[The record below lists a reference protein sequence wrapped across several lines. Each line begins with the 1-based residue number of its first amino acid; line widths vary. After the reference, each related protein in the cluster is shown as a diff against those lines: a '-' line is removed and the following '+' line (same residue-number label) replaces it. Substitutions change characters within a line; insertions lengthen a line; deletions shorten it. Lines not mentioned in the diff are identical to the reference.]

1 MSFWL
6 SVAIPIGGLLSALAL
21 FYGATDAYG
30 KATWINNRNPNFDR
44 DTKRRRNASRIGLLL
59 IAVSFALQLYAAYI
73 QR

>member
-6 SVAIPIGGLLSALAL
+6 SVAIPIGGLLSAVAL
-21 FYGATDAYG
+21 FYGTTDPYG
-30 KATWINNRNPNFDR
+30 KTTWINNKNPNFDR
-44 DTKRRRNASRIGLLL
+44 DTKRRRNASRVGLLL